1 MPSHKRIVPTLFL
14 VGLLAATVF
23 GCGQLPTSPNSAQTQ
38 ASAKVAATAEPASL
52 LSSVGG
58 VLNTLVGLIVR
69 TLNLIGSIGGSLS
82 NGRWRITIPAGA
94 VDGNAT
100 VSLGVPNL
108 TSPDCALEISPSDKN
123 HFSTAATLT
132 VDCSNVMSS
141 QLASYVIY
149 WYNPSTKQ
157 WVELSG
163 SKVNLTNK
171 TVSVQIFH
179 FSQYSVGPT
188 GGRAGW

>member
-1 MPSHKRIVPTLFL
+1 MSSLKRIVPTLL
-14 VGLLAATVF
+14 LIGLLAASLF

-38 ASAKVAATAEPASL
+38 ASAKVVETAEPASL

-69 TLNLIGSIGGSLS
+69 TLNLVGSLGGSLT
-82 NGRWRITIPAGA
+82 NGRWQVVIPAGA

-123 HFSTAATLT
+123 HFSVPATLT
-132 VDCSNVMSS
+132 VNCSNVMSS
-141 QLASYVIY
+141 QLANYVIY

-163 SKVNLTNK
+163 SKVNLTSK
-171 TVSVQIFH
+171 TVSVQIYH
-179 FSQYSVGPT
+179 FSQYSAGPT